1 LPPFANE
8 LDLAHLVDRVARR
21 YSITP
26 ADVLSMDPEDL
37 GICLVCMCAADHS
50 RRDMVKQVQ
59 RQSGKSMIPFPVPT
73 IDLGD
78 L

>member
-1 LPPFANE
+1 MSWTLRILSTE
-8 LDLAHLVDRVARR
+8 LRAG
-21 YSITP
+21 TP

>member
-1 LPPFANE
+1 MPPFAS
-8 LDLAHLVDRVARR
+8 DVTLAHLVDKLARR

-26 ADVLSMDPEDL
+26 AQVLDMGPEDL
-37 GICLVCMCAADHS
+37 GICLVCMIAADEA

-59 RQSGKSMIPFPVPT
+59 RSNSKSMIPFPVPT
-73 IDLGD
+73 LDIGD